1 LEALPLTQRG
11 TIQEANKP
19 LKISPHLVIRTALLS
34 LALSVAAAAQQ
45 GTWRFAVSG
54 DSRNCGDVVMPA
66 IAKGTALNQA
76 AFYWHLGDFRAIYR
90 FDQDYQA
97 SHKPADPSVPMN
109 ITAYLTT
116 AWQDFIDNQ
125 LAPFGNI
132 PVFIALG
139 NHELIPPKTRD
150 EALLQFADWFD
161 TPEIREQRLRD
172 DPHDHAVKAYY
183 HWMKDGIDIVTLDN
197 ASPDEFDAEQM
208 KWIQAVLKRDEAD
221 ASIRAVIVGMHE
233 ALPES
238 ISISHS
244 MNQSLQGEDSGRQVY
259 GWLLDFKQRSSKPVY
274 VLASHSHFYMEGIFN
289 TEYWRAHG
297 GVLPGWIIGTA
308 GAERYALPPNASDAK
323 AAKARVYGYLLATV
337 NSSKHDPV
345 HFDFEELKETDV
357 PADVVSRFTADVVH
371 ECWVGN
377 PDVQ

>member
-1 LEALPLTQRG
+1 LTF
-11 TIQEANKP
+11 E
-19 LKISPHLVIRTALLS
+19 
-34 LALSVAAAAQQ
+34 AAAQQ

-66 IAKGTALNQA
+66 IAKGAALNQA

-90 FDQDYQA
+90 FDQDYQD

-109 ITAYLTT
+109 ITAYLTS

-125 LAPFGNI
+125 LAAFGSM

-150 EALLQFADWFD
+150 QALLQFADWFD
-161 TPEIREQRLRD
+161 APEIREQRLRD

-183 HWMKDGIDIVTLDN
+183 HWMKGGIDFITLDN
-197 ASPDEFDAEQM
+197 ASPDEFDARQM
-208 KWIQAVLKRDEAD
+208 PWIQTVLKRDEAD
-221 ASIRAVIVGMHE
+221 ASVRAVIVGMHE
-233 ALPES
+233 ALPQS

-244 MNQSLQGEDSGRQVY
+244 MSQSLIGEDSGRQVY
-259 GWLLDFKQRSSKPVY
+259 GWLLDFKQRSHKPVY
-274 VLASHSHFYMEGIFN
+274 ILASHSHFYMEGIFN

-308 GAERYALPPNASDAK
+308 GAERYTLPANASDAK
-323 AAKARVYGYLLATV
+323 SAKAHVYGYLLATV
-337 NSSKHDPV
+337 DSSKDNPV
-345 HFDFEELKETDV
+345 HFDFEEVKETDV
-357 PADVVSRFTADVVH
+357 PPDVVSRFTADVVH

-377 PDVQ
+377 PDVK